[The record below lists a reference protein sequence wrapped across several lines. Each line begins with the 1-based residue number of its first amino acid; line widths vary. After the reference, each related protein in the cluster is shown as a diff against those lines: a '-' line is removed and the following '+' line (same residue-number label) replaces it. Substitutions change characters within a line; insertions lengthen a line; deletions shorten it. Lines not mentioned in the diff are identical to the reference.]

1 LRASQE
7 PTDDPVELERRLLA
21 QGPGAR
27 DQGSGARDKGRW
39 TLVGKLAVA
48 LTVALVIS
56 YLLMWAGTVQQFGG
70 PEGYVRRTDFISTLT
85 GGLIIREG
93 NGQSLYDLEAQRTAQ
108 NRVLAPYSQL
118 DPGKV
123 LPYNHI
129 PFEAMLVSLMVDLP
143 FPLVFALW
151 TLTAGLAI
159 GLALGMMDG
168 ALPVTRSTGWVMSLA
183 ACSYLPLIRSLM
195 LGQNSPLVLM
205 GLCAT
210 YVAIRWEQPGWAGAS
225 LLLVA
230 LKPQVL
236 PIVILLLIL
245 QRQWKPILIFAIL
258 MAALS
263 LMSAPVLGFEWP
275 LQYVRLLL
283 GVAGW
288 SDPDAINPAIMHNW
302 RGFSTNLFDGWL
314 PGAVSPFYILM
325 SLASVGLVVWVW
337 LRSRH
342 WQDSES
348 MQPQKP
354 ATDLIWALAGIT
366 AVLISPHL
374 NPHDLTLLIF
384 PAWIIGSYASSGVW
398 SSSTSRMWF
407 FILWAGYAIGPLIL
421 VNPQSAV
428 LPGVLLM
435 VVASVLLARQI
446 IIHQT
451 AHTATHLAQP
461 V

>member
-21 QGPGAR
+21 EGRGARSEGRGAR
-27 DQGSGARDKGRW
+27 DRGRW
-39 TLVGKLAVA
+39 TLVGKVAVA
-48 LTVALVIS
+48 LTVGLVVS

-70 PEGYVRRTDFISTLT
+70 PEGYVRRTDFVSTLT
-85 GGLIIREG
+85 GGLIIRDG
-93 NGQSLYDLEAQRTAQ
+93 NGPLLYDLEAQRAAQ

-123 LPYNHI
+123 LPYNHV
-129 PFEAMLVSLMVDLP
+129 PFEAMLVSLLVDLP
-143 FPLVFALW
+143 YPLVFALW
-151 TLTAGLAI
+151 TLAAGLAI
-159 GLALGMMDG
+159 GLALGIMDG
-168 ALPVTRSTGWVMSLA
+168 ALPVTRSTGWVISLA

-236 PIVILLLIL
+236 PIVLLLLIL
-245 QRQWKPILIFAIL
+245 QRQWKPILVFAIL

-263 LMSAPVLGFEWP
+263 LLAAPVLGLEWP
-275 LQYVRLLL
+275 LQYAKLLL

-314 PGAVSPFYILM
+314 PSIVSPLYILL
-325 SLASVGLVVWVW
+325 SLASVGLVVWAW

-342 WQDSES
+342 APESEP

-384 PAWIIGSYASSGVW
+384 PAWIIGSYASSGAW
-398 SSSTSRMWF
+398 SGSTSRMWF
-407 FILWAGYAIGPLIL
+407 FILWAGYAVGPLIL

-428 LPGVLLM
+428 LPGVFLM
-435 VVASVLLARQI
+435 AVASVLLAWQI
-446 IIHQT
+446 SHQG
-451 AHTATHLAQP
+451 AYTATRLAQP